1 MAAARMTA
9 HFKALTLAAAC
20 LTTWAALL
28 LNVR

>member
-1 MAAARMTA
+1 MTRLA
-9 HFKALTLAAAC
+9 THLKALALTAAC